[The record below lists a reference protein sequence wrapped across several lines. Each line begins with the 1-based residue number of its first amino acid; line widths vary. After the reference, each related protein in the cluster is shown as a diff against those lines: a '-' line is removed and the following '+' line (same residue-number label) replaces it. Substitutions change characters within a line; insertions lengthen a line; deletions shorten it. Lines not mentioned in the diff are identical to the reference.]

1 MSSGVL
7 GLSLVHWSIYSTV
20 FDLPSVLSRLV
31 GLGYSVGRA
40 QFVGGDVVVEY
51 LIDEAM
57 NNVIA
62 KRRLEN
68 DNIRVLYDGGRRAIG
83 VMGGSRDS
91 LTVGLAELY
100 RALSESK
107 VPEPQVT
114 ELLVSYTDRLTVC
127 PDRSIEFGNLKLQ
140 QRGLTLMWGEPQGK
154 SLYIVITPV
163 SSDRSLVMIG
173 ARGEW
178 GFTIDVLRQI
188 GDLMVSI
195 RKLDC
200 PQAQGH
206 PRST

>member
-51 LIDEAM
+51 LVDEAM

-83 VMGGSRDS
+83 VVGGSRDS
-91 LTVGLAELY
+91 LTVGLSELY

-107 VPEPQVT
+107 VPELPVT
-114 ELLVSYTDRLTVC
+114 ELYPRTLLSVFKSIIMSTSLSMPGALTIPTPC
-127 PDRSIEFGNLKLQ
+127 TSS
-140 QRGLTLMWGEPQGK
+140 WGMCAIPNA
-154 SLYIVITPV
+154 LLPN
-163 SSDRSLVMIG
+163 RSL
-173 ARGEW
+173 
-178 GFTIDVLRQI
+178 T
-188 GDLMVSI
+188 
-195 RKLDC
+195 
-200 PQAQGH
+200 
-206 PRST
+206 TT